1 MTEGAQAVCRDLHI
15 NAEEM
20 YDKSMEDFEKE
31 LQKDNKKVPKEIV
44 ELRYNH
50 Y

>member
-1 MTEGAQAVCRDLHI
+1 MCRDLNI
-15 NAEEM
+15 NVEEM
-20 YDKSMEDFEKE
+20 YDKTLEDF
-31 LQKDNKKVPKEIV
+31 QNDMGKKVPKEIV